1 MEVRRTLTGEI
12 SQEVS
17 RYDSY
22 AMLPEDR
29 KGDIRNNMYL
39 VSETPQCMDKAVQP
53 QFLEE
58 DKAVQKSY

>member
-1 MEVRRTLTGEI
+1 M
-12 SQEVS
+12 S

-29 KGDIRNNMYL
+29 KGDIRNNIYL
-39 VSETPQCMDKAVQP
+39 VSETLQRMDKTVLP

-58 DKAVQKSY
+58 DKAVLKSY